1 MLDFLTTP
9 YMVRTRKVDNILFV
23 LKNKNKNRHHI
34 ISSVSLPRLKK
45 KFMY

>member
-9 YMVRTRKVDNILFV
+9 YVVRTRKTDNILFV
-23 LKNKNKNRHHI
+23 LKNKNKNGHNI
-34 ISSVSLPRLKK
+34 ICLFRLKK